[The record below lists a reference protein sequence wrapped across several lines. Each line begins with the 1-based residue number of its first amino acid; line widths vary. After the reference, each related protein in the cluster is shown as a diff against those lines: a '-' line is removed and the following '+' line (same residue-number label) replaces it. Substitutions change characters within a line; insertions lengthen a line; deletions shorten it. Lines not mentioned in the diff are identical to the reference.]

1 MNRFLLSRSFLLLKS
16 ISLIVVLGSI
26 NIASALPEDR
36 KLPLDI
42 NADWSEF
49 SGGTP
54 TGIYRGNVVLTQ
66 GNLQITADEAIFQLK
81 DGELEYIIATGNPVK
96 IKDLPQANEG
106 WVFGEGGSLSFY
118 PQQQMLALE
127 NNAKIKQSNDSVSAN
142 KITYNLD
149 TRKINAER
157 SSKDRVHF
165 TIQMEGRE

>member
-1 MNRFLLSRSFLLLKS
+1 MIL
-16 ISLIVVLGSI
+16 VLGSM

-66 GNLQITADEAIFQLK
+66 GNLKITANEAIFQLK

-106 WVFGEGGSLSFY
+106 WILGEGGSLSYY
-118 PQQQMLALE
+118 PKRQILE
-127 NNAKIKQSNDSVSAN
+127 LEKNAKIQQNKDTVSAN
-142 KITYNLD
+142 KIIYNLH
-149 TRKINAER
+149 TRTINAER
-157 SSKDRVHF
+157 SDKDRVHF
-165 TIQMEGRE
+165 TIQMEGRD

>member
-1 MNRFLLSRSFLLLKS
+1 MTNRFKTLLITLPALLA
-16 ISLIVVLGSI
+16 ISYF
-26 NIASALPEDR
+26 NPALATPEDR

-66 GNLQITADEAIFQLK
+66 GNLKITADEAIFQLK

-96 IKDLPQANEG
+96 IKDLPQVNEA
-106 WVFGEGGSLSFY
+106 WIFGEGGSLSFY
-118 PQQQMLALE
+118 PKKQMLELKT
-127 NNAKIKQSNDSVSAN
+127 NAKIEQNRDTVSAN
-142 KITYNLD
+142 IITYDLE

-157 SSKDRVHF
+157 SPDDRVHF
-165 TIQMEGRE
+165 TIQMEGRD

>member
-1 MNRFLLSRSFLLLKS
+1 MLLW
-16 ISLIVVLGSI
+16 GGM

-66 GNLQITADEAIFQLK
+66 GNLKITADEAIFQLK

-106 WVFGEGGSLSFY
+106 WIFGEGGSLSYY
-118 PQQQMLALE
+118 PKRQMLELE
-127 NNAKIKQSNDSVSAN
+127 KNAQIKQNNDTVSAN